1 MELLLFQI
9 ALAASPVL
17 FLLSK
22 RYLFRTVLF
31 FVLFAGGISTFWALR
46 ALGGHPLEGTLL
58 LPLLGTFPRIV
69 LDPLSAFFVLVINF
83 TVLSGTLYA
92 RGYLQS
98 YYDTKSAPELRLH
111 YFSFLVLHFSMLLV
125 CMLREALPFLLAW
138 ELMSL
143 SSFFLVIFE
152 GRKKEVLKIGISYLI
167 QMHLGFLCI
176 MSAFLIAWTRTGISP
191 SFEGLATYFASFP
204 EFPLFLLFFVGF
216 GIKAGFIP
224 LHSWLPHAHPAA
236 PSHVSGIMSGV
247 MIKMG
252 IYGILRVLL
261 YMHKDL
267 LETGTFLLGIS
278 MVSGLLGVMY
288 AMVQHDMKKLL
299 AYHSIENIGIIGMG
313 IGGGLLGIA
322 TGNETFAFLALT
334 GGLLHVLNHSL
345 FKSLLFFTS
354 GSAYLQTHTRNL
366 EHLGGLLKKMPSTGM
381 LFLFGAAAICGLPP
395 LNGFVSEFCVYSG
408 FFQALRGG
416 SFSMDIAALLGILAL
431 SLIGG
436 LAIFCFA
443 KAFGVAFLG
452 SPRSSSAARAK
463 EVPLSMNLPLYGIAL
478 LMGLIGLL
486 PLPFLKMSGA
496 AAELFF
502 SPGTDFS
509 FLYAKGTFLSPVG
522 AFFLLLVLILL
533 GLRKLQQSRV
543 AVEESPTWGC
553 GYSWGDPARHQYT
566 ATSFA
571 GSYVD
576 LIKPL
581 IPVKTAFESLREEEI
596 FPGPR
601 SFSTSSRD
609 FFEDLLVR
617 HPSKKLLSW
626 MEKAA
631 LFQSGKVQH
640 YILYAFA
647 FLTVMLILLFTGVL

>member
-9 ALAASPVL
+9 VLAASPVL

-46 ALGGHPLEGTLL
+46 TLGGNPLEGTLL
-58 LPLLGTFPRIV
+58 LPLMGTFPRV
-69 LDPLSAFFVLVINF
+69 VMDPLSAFFVLVINF

-98 YYDTKSAPELRLH
+98 CYDTKSAPELRLH

-176 MSAFLIAWTRTGISP
+176 MSAFLIAWTRTGVSP
-191 SFEGLATYFASFP
+191 SFEGLGAYFASFP

-299 AYHSIENIGIIGMG
+299 AYHSIEKHRHHRHGHRRRASGNRHEENEDLRLSRFHGRASARAEPFSVQIPP
-313 IGGGLLGIA
+313 LLHLGIRLSA
-322 TGNETFAFLALT
+322 NPHPESGTPRRASEKNALHGNALSFRSRRHLRPSSPETA
-334 GGLLHVLNHSL
+334 
-345 FKSLLFFTS
+345 
-354 GSAYLQTHTRNL
+354 
-366 EHLGGLLKKMPSTGM
+366 
-381 LFLFGAAAICGLPP
+381 
-395 LNGFVSEFCVYSG
+395 FVSEFLHLLRILSG
-408 FFQALRGG
+408 P
-416 SFSMDIAALLGILAL
+416 
-431 SLIGG
+431 
-436 LAIFCFA
+436 
-443 KAFGVAFLG
+443 FG
-452 SPRSSSAARAK
+452 
-463 EVPLSMNLPLYGIAL
+463 ED
-478 LMGLIGLL
+478 
-486 PLPFLKMSGA
+486 PF
-496 AAELFF
+496 
-502 SPGTDFS
+502 PWT
-509 FLYAKGTFLSPVG
+509 
-522 AFFLLLVLILL
+522 
-533 GLRKLQQSRV
+533 
-543 AVEESPTWGC
+543 
-553 GYSWGDPARHQYT
+553 
-566 ATSFA
+566 
-571 GSYVD
+571 
-576 LIKPL
+576 
-581 IPVKTAFESLREEEI
+581 
-596 FPGPR
+596 
-601 SFSTSSRD
+601 
-609 FFEDLLVR
+609 
-617 HPSKKLLSW
+617 
-626 MEKAA
+626 
-631 LFQSGKVQH
+631 
-640 YILYAFA
+640 
-647 FLTVMLILLFTGVL
+647 